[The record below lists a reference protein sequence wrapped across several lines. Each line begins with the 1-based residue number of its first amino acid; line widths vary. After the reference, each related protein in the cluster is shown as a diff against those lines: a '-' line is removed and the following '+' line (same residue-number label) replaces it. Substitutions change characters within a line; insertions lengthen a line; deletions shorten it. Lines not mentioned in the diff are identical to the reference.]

1 MARTYN
7 TICVVLFIAMG
18 GVAGQSNRTARSGSS
33 PASDQRARAANVG
46 ANQSKGETPVSNK
59 VIEIL
64 TIDVKPGKRDEF
76 DRLYRS
82 ESLPLLRK
90 WKFDVIA
97 YGPSLHDANS
107 YYVIRSFKS
116 LEDRQQAEDAF
127 YGSDDWRKG
136 PREALLALVDHFA
149 YTVVTADR
157 LKQITKGL

>member
-1 MARTYN
+1 
-7 TICVVLFIAMG
+7 VLVFIAIG
-18 GVAGQSNRTARSGSS
+18 SVAGQTNSTAQSGPSAANDQPARTAK
-33 PASDQRARAANVG
+33 VE
-46 ANQSKGETPVSNK
+46 ANQSKGETPVSNQ

-97 YGPSLHDANS
+97 YGPSLHDTNS

-149 YTVVTADR
+149 HTVVTADR